1 MLHRIR
7 LNSGSI
13 KWIIGGALVA
23 MQFAI
28 AGEITL
34 AQDTPVVIAKN
45 ANKVPTFNIEQLR
58 EMGRSNSSS
67 IKAAQLGI
75 EGVAEKQDAINKM
88 RFLSIISKD
97 LPVRKQQAQSGMTA
111 ATANY
116 SQSELDLNF
125 SIAYTYVSIIY
136 ANQQLDVAERG
147 INDLNTLGDIA
158 KEIVKTGSRN
168 DVSKKQIDQI
178 NVYLN
183 LFNGKKE
190 EAVQGVPRAK
200 AALREA
206 IGITDINWDLQ
217 TADKVL
223 ALADVQVNRES
234 VIAEAQARRGEI
246 LQAQSAVDATCLE
259 IKAQDKIR
267 AFTGKTF
274 ASGSDIH
281 ANILPI
287 ASLDENYRPGAIA
300 PEMPGNLY
308 GSKKSRVNQAKI
320 LHERAQTVAD
330 KAKSLIVL
338 EAENTYLR
346 WIENRNRATSYLKS
360 AEEAEKLAVSLKE
373 RFDPRGG
380 KITLDEVIT
389 TGIQANT
396 IRIAANEALYKAT
409 LALIALERVSGGGF
423 IAPPI
428 TKK

>member
-1 MLHRIR
+1 M
-7 LNSGSI
+7 
-13 KWIIGGALVA
+13 
-23 MQFAI
+23 
-28 AGEITL
+28 
-34 AQDTPVVIAKN
+34 AQDKPVLIAKN
-45 ANKVPTFNIEQLR
+45 ASKVPTYNIEQLR
-58 EMGRSNSSS
+58 AMGHSNSST

-75 EGVAEKQDAINKM
+75 DGVAEKQDAINKM
-88 RFLSIISKD
+88 KFLAIISKD
-97 LPVRKQQAQSGMTA
+97 LPVRKQQAQTGMNA
-111 ATANY
+111 ATANF
-116 SQSELDLNF
+116 SQTELDLNY
-125 SIAYTYVSIIY
+125 SISYTYSSIIY

-206 IGITDINWDLQ
+206 IGETDTNWDLQ

-223 ALADVQVNRES
+223 TLPDVKVDRDFIISEALAK
-234 VIAEAQARRGEI
+234 RGEI
-246 LQAQSAVDATCLE
+246 AQAQSAVDATCLE
-259 IKAQDKIR
+259 VKAQEKIR
-267 AFTGKTF
+267 AFSGKTF

-287 ASLDENYRPGAIA
+287 ASLNEDYRPGAIA
-300 PEMPGNLY
+300 PEMPANLY
-308 GSKKSRVNQAKI
+308 GPKRSRVNQAKI
-320 LHERAQTVAD
+320 LHEKAQVVAD
-330 KAKSLIVL
+330 KAKSLVVL

-346 WIENRNRATSYLKS
+346 WIENKNRATSYLKS
-360 AEEAEKLAVSLKE
+360 ADEAEKLASSLKE

-389 TGIQANT
+389 TGIQANS
-396 IRIAANEALYKAT
+396 IRIAANEAIYKAY
-409 LALIALERVSGGGF
+409 LSLIALERVSGGGF
-423 IAPPI
+423 VAPPI

>member
-34 AQDTPVVIAKN
+34 AQDTPTVIAKN
-45 ANKVPTFNIEQLR
+45 ASKVPTFNIEQLR

-97 LPVRKQQAQSGMTA
+97 LPVRKQQAQSGMNA

-136 ANQQLDVAERG
+136 ANQQLDIAERG

-178 NVYLN
+178 NV
-183 LFNGKKE
+183 
-190 EAVQGVPRAK
+190 
-200 AALREA
+200 
-206 IGITDINWDLQ
+206 
-217 TADKVL
+217 
-223 ALADVQVNRES
+223 
-234 VIAEAQARRGEI
+234 
-246 LQAQSAVDATCLE
+246 
-259 IKAQDKIR
+259 
-267 AFTGKTF
+267 
-274 ASGSDIH
+274 
-281 ANILPI
+281 
-287 ASLDENYRPGAIA
+287 
-300 PEMPGNLY
+300 
-308 GSKKSRVNQAKI
+308 
-320 LHERAQTVAD
+320 
-330 KAKSLIVL
+330 
-338 EAENTYLR
+338 
-346 WIENRNRATSYLKS
+346 
-360 AEEAEKLAVSLKE
+360 
-373 RFDPRGG
+373 
-380 KITLDEVIT
+380 
-389 TGIQANT
+389 
-396 IRIAANEALYKAT
+396 
-409 LALIALERVSGGGF
+409 
-423 IAPPI
+423 
-428 TKK
+428 